1 MMDRRSVLR
10 TAIAAGVMPVVGACQ
25 SSPSSKSA
33 GGQGRSSSETRPGGD
48 VLPSLFVAHGSPMLI
63 DDAPWNAALAGWA
76 AGMPRPESILVIS
89 AHWVNRPV
97 TLSATRTL
105 PLFYDFYGFP
115 RKYYDIEYPAPGAP
129 ELAARVR
136 KTLSAS
142 WTVADDPERGL
153 DHGTYI
159 PLLAMVPDA
168 DIPVLQM
175 SIPSM
180 DPAELVA
187 LGRKLAPLRREG
199 VLVMGSGFLTH
210 NMRAIDLRPD
220 AQVPSWAS
228 EFDAW
233 VADALRRRDVDAL
246 LTYRER
252 GPGVRVALPTHEHF
266 VPVLVALGASLDES
280 EGVAFPIE
288 GFTYGS
294 FTKRSVQFG

>member
-1 MMDRRSVLR
+1 MDRRSVLQ
-10 TAIAAGVMPVVGACQ
+10 TAIAAGVGPLVGACQ
-25 SSPSSKSA
+25 SE
-33 GGQGRSSSETRPGGD
+33 SSSTCVGD
-48 VLPSLFVAHGSPMLI
+48 REGSRVTMKSGSGEALPAIFVAHGSPMLI
-63 DDAPWNAALAGWA
+63 DDASWNGELAGWA
-76 AGMPRPESILVIS
+76 AGMHRPQSILVIS
-89 AHWVNRPV
+89 AHWVDRPV
-97 TLSATRTL
+97 TLSATRTR
-105 PLFYDFYGFP
+105 PLVYDFYGFP
-115 RKYYDIEYPAPGAP
+115 KKYYEIDYRAPGAP

-136 KTLSAS
+136 NALSPL
-142 WTVADDPERGL
+142 WTVADDPQRGL
-153 DHGTYI
+153 DHGTYM
-159 PLLAMVPDA
+159 PLLAMVPNA

-180 DPAELVA
+180 DPEELVA
-187 LGRKLAPLRREG
+187 IGRKLAPLRREG

-252 GPGVRVALPTHEHF
+252 APGVRMALPTHEHF